1 MFPLLKLLLEKC
13 EQATLNPEVINQEDF
28 NQELKLFINQNEENL
43 KPISTQNKVIDEL
56 VSLRKSKFVL
66 IMVFLEHKFR
76 S

>member
-1 MFPLLKLLLEKC
+1 LFPLLKLLLEKC